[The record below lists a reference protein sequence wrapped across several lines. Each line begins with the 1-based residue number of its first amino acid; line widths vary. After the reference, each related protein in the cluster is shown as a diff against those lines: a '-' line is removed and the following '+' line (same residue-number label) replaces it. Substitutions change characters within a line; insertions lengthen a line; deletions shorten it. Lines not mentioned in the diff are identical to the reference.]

1 MLNED
6 TFSYKFIVILGQL
19 LQDML
24 ISFSKFIKE
33 VCKV

>member
-1 MLNED
+1 MKIPLP
-6 TFSYKFIVILGQL
+6 SYKFIVILGQL

-24 ISFSKFIKE
+24 ISFSKSIKE